1 MMCKGRSSFYRELY
15 RIFMFHGRIIQRVLS
30 WVALPLRDHIS
41 LKRAMYDKRRKIDVA
56 VVFTHFSK
64 WGKGLKCYHWFRAKR
79 NQFISVGTEVRNFAN
94 IILTNIDFYCL
105 VCSLFT
111 RENNDN
117 SMDLAELL
125 IEETAYKS
133 T

>member
-1 MMCKGRSSFYRELY
+1 M
-15 RIFMFHGRIIQRVLS
+15 
-30 WVALPLRDHIS
+30 P
-41 LKRAMYDKRRKIDVA
+41 
-56 VVFTHFSK
+56 
-64 WGKGLKCYHWFRAKR
+64 AKH
-79 NQFISVGTEVRNFAN
+79 NQFISFGTQVRNFAN

-117 SMDLAELL
+117 SRDLAELL
-125 IEETAYKS
+125 IEETTYKS